1 MTRRVAVV
9 LKAETRKMTT
19 ERDERHM
26 DEGDEDRQ
34 VDAND
39 EGGDGDKGVDNEDA
53 EDDGEQCSRS

>member
-1 MTRRVAVV
+1 MVTRRVAVV

-34 VDAND
+34 VDANV
-39 EGGDGDKGVDNEDA
+39 EGGDGDKGVDNEDT
-53 EDDGEQCSRS
+53 E